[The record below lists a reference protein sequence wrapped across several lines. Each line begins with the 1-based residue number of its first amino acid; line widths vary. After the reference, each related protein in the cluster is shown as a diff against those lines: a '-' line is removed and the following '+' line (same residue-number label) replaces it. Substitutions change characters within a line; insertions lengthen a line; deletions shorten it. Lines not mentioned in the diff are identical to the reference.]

1 MDDLAACLEREI
13 FEISVSFCFISAFAY
28 NKVNLECIGSA
39 AGGEGSAGR
48 MHMQSSV
55 AITTT
60 WSTEIH
66 LPHLT
71 VNSRLYRTGI
81 LKSGL
86 ALF

>member
-1 MDDLAACLEREI
+1 
-13 FEISVSFCFISAFAY
+13 
-28 NKVNLECIGSA
+28 
-39 AGGEGSAGR
+39 

-71 VNSRLYRTGI
+71 VNSRLQGIGI